1 MPSHLQQSVPFFH
14 DVVRLPSCESPAR
27 NWRRELLSCS
37 VQELAGEA
45 KKRSRTIAK
54 AREIVGNLLLYL
66 FGEDWSGSMLSRP
79 QDMNIGERGISCA
92 LRSHRSIFV
101 SDGEKA

>member
-14 DVVRLPSCESPAR
+14 DTVRLLSCESPAR

-37 VQELAGEA
+37 VQELAGDA
-45 KKRSRTIAK
+45 KKRSRTIAM

-66 FGEDWSGSMLSRP
+66 LHGNWSGSMVFCP
-79 QDMNIGERGISCA
+79 Q
-92 LRSHRSIFV
+92 
-101 SDGEKA
+101 